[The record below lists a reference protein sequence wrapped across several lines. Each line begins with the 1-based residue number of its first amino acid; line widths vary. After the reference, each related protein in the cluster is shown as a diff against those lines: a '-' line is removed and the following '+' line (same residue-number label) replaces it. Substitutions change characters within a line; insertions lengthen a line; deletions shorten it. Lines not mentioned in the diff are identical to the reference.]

1 MPIYNIEEQDI
12 EILYNCPI
20 CDSSDIEIIS
30 EVVEKEK
37 RTFKTDFDSNF
48 TKIIPMEEHII
59 FLSTAYC
66 KECKF
71 VFRNKRP
78 NLSWFEKSWNIR
90 EDEDK
95 SAVYE
100 QAHDPEKEKQRYNR
114 YENLSKVLEEVTT
127 GRKLLDVGCG
137 PGTGLK
143 AFQARGW
150 EVMGV
155 EPDPVRAKV
164 GNKVNKI
171 NIFPGKIED
180 FTEPDET
187 FDVITLLH
195 VLEHFHSPKDFLI
208 HTIKK
213 IKYNGYL
220 YIEVPH
226 LHRFIN
232 WEDSLYLEHMNNFTE
247 KTLLD
252 LGEKLKLVPVKRF
265 ITKTTTYGYEHFAIL
280 FKKTSRNLDYIELPD
295 IKSNGIFVNEVVE
308 SFDESE
314 WGESWPYIEGDYLD
328 NVKKLYRRFP
338 KKETEPNIVMQFDKT
353 ERIVFVVPHINS
365 IVKTYTPVEQMEF
378 YNKNKVAMI
387 G

>member
-1 MPIYNIEEQDI
+1 
-12 EILYNCPI
+12 
-20 CDSSDIEIIS
+20 
-30 EVVEKEK
+30 
-37 RTFKTDFDSNF
+37 
-48 TKIIPMEEHII
+48 
-59 FLSTAYC
+59 
-66 KECKF
+66 

-78 NLSWFEKSWNIR
+78 NLPWFEKSWNIR
-90 EDEDK
+90 EDEDE
-95 SAVYE
+95 SAVHE

-143 AFQARGW
+143 AFQDRGW

-164 GNKVNKI
+164 GNEVNKI
-171 NIFPGKIED
+171 NIFPVKIED

-213 IKYNGYL
+213 IKNGGYL

-265 ITKTTTYGYEHFAIL
+265 ITKTTTYGYVHFAIL
-280 FKKTSRNLDYIELPD
+280 FKKISKNLNYLNYIELPN
-295 IKSNGIFVNEVVE
+295 IKSNGIFVKEIVK

-314 WGESWPYIEGDYLD
+314 WKRKWPYVEGDYLD
-328 NVKKLYRRFP
+328 NVKKFYRRSK
-338 KKETEPNIVMQFDKT
+338 KKETEPDDTDYTIPTPKT
-353 ERIVFVVPHINS
+353 DRIVFVVPHINS
-365 IVKTYTPVEQMEF
+365 IVKTYTPVEQMKF
-378 YNKNKVAMI
+378 NIKNTVVMLR
-387 G
+387 

>member
-1 MPIYNIEEQDI
+1 MPIYDIEENDI
-12 EILYNCPI
+12 EILDNCPL
-20 CDSSDIEIIS
+20 CDSSNIEIIS
-30 EVVEKEK
+30 EVVEKENK
-37 RTFKTDFDSNF
+37 TFKVDFDSNF
-48 TKIIPMEEHII
+48 TKIIPREEHII
-59 FLSTAYC
+59 FLSTAC
-66 KECKF
+66 CIECKF

-95 SAVYE
+95 DAVFE

-213 IKYNGYL
+213 LKSNGYL

-280 FKKTSRNLDYIELPD
+280 FKKTSRSLNNIELPD

-338 KKETEPNIVMQFDKT
+338 KKETEPNVVMEFNKT

-365 IVKTYTPVEQMEF
+365 IVKTYTPLEQMEF
-378 YNKNKVAMI
+378 YNKNKVAML